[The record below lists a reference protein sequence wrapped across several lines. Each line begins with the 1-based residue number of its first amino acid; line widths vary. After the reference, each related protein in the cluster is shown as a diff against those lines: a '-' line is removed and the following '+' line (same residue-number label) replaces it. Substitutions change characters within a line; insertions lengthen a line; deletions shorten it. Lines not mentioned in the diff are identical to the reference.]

1 MSVNKLFTPKR
12 SFGFTIPELV
22 VIITVTGILGIAFF
36 GGISNF
42 FALMSRANAATE
54 LTTSS
59 QNLPRSTVETLRVG
73 GGVRQTNTIADANAP
88 VGGWNTSNEDFVIV
102 IASPALDSS
111 RQYIIDPQTG
121 SPYMNELVYF
131 KDGEKLMR
139 RTLAHP
145 DAAGNS
151 QTTSCPESLATPACP
166 ADKALAEYVQDMVFT
181 LYDQDNNS
189 TVDPLAAFSIKI
201 DLAMERDVAG
211 EPLSLDNSIRVTL
224 RNRFQ

>member
-1 MSVNKLFTPKR
+1 MSVNNLFTPKR
-12 SFGFTIPELV
+12 SLGFTIPELV

-42 FALMSRANAATE
+42 FALMSRNNAAND

-59 QNLPRSTVETLRVG
+59 QNLLRSTVETLRVG

-131 KDGEKLMR
+131 KDGLNLVR

-145 DAAGNS
+145 DAVGNS
-151 QTTSCPESLATPACP
+151 QTTSCP
-166 ADKALAEYVQDMVFT
+166 ADKVLAEYVKDMVFT
-181 LYDQDNNS
+181 LYDQDDNS
-189 TVDPLAAFSIKI
+189 TNDPLAAFSIKI

-211 EPLSLDNSIRVTL
+211 PPLTLDNSIRVTL
-224 RNRFQ
+224 RNRF

>member
-1 MSVNKLFTPKR
+1 MSANKLLTPKK
-12 SFGFTIPELV
+12 SLGFTIPELV
-22 VIITVTGILGIAFF
+22 VIIAVTGILGTAFF

-42 FALMSRANAATE
+42 FALMSRANAATD

-59 QNLPRSTVETLRVG
+59 QNLLRSTVETLRVG
-73 GGVRQTNTIADANAP
+73 GGVRQTNTITDANAP
-88 VGGWNTSNEDFVIV
+88 VGGWNTSNANFVIV
-102 IASPALDSS
+102 IASPAQDAS
-111 RQYIIDPQTG
+111 REYIIDPQTG

-145 DAAGNS
+145 DATGNS
-151 QTTSCPESLATPACP
+151 QTTSCPEGLASPTCP
-166 ADKALAEYVQDMVFT
+166 ADKVLAEYVQDMVFT

-211 EPLSLDNSIRVTL
+211 EPITLDNSIRVTL
-224 RNRFQ
+224 RNRF

>member
-1 MSVNKLFTPKR
+1 MSVSNLFTSKR
-12 SFGFTIPELV
+12 SLGFTIPELV

-42 FALMSRANAATE
+42 FALMSRNNAAND

-59 QNLPRSTVETLRVG
+59 QNLLRSTVETLRVG

-102 IASPALDSS
+102 IASPALDSA
-111 RQYIIDPQTG
+111 REYIIDPQTG

-131 KDGEKLMR
+131 KDGLNLVR

-145 DAAGNS
+145 DAVGNS
-151 QTTSCPESLATPACP
+151 QTTSCPPDLASPACP
-166 ADKALAEYVQDMVFT
+166 ADKVLAEYVKDMVFT
-181 LYDQDNNS
+181 LYDQDDNS
-189 TVDPLAAFSIKI
+189 TNDPLAAFSIKI

-211 EPLSLDNSIRVTL
+211 PPLTLDNSIRVTL
-224 RNRFQ
+224 RNRF

>member
-1 MSVNKLFTPKR
+1 MSANKLLTPKK
-12 SFGFTIPELV
+12 SLGFTIPELV
-22 VIITVTGILGIAFF
+22 VIIAVTGILGVAFF
-36 GGISNF
+36 DGISNF

-59 QNLPRSTVETLRVG
+59 QNLLRSTVETLRVG

-88 VGGWNTSNEDFVIV
+88 VGGWNTSNANFVIV
-102 IASPALDSS
+102 IASPAQDAS
-111 RQYIIDPQTG
+111 REYIVDPQTG

-131 KDGEKLMR
+131 KDGEKLIR

-151 QTTSCPESLATPACP
+151 QTTSCPEGLVSPTCP
-166 ADKALAEYVQDMVFT
+166 ADKVLAEYVQDMVFT

-211 EPLSLDNSIRVTL
+211 EPITLDNSIRVTL
-224 RNRFQ
+224 RNRF